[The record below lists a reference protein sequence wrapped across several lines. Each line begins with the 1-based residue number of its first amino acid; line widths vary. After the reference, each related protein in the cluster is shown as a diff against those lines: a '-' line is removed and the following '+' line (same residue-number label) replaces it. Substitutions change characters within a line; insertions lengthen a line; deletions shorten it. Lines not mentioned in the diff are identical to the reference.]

1 MDSSQLVR
9 LMDDKF
15 SIIETIR
22 DYCIKEQLR
31 VTASIGIACVDI
43 KVNELIEVAEELLIL
58 ATNRGGNQCVVK
70 VDETLNYFGARTNS
84 HETRSPVYVR
94 VKTETLTDLIESSQQ
109 VFIMSHSDMDRSEE
123 H

>member
-43 KVNELIEVAEELLIL
+43 KVNELIQVAEEILIL

-70 VDETLNYFGARTNS
+70 VDESLNYFDTRTNS
-84 HETRSPVYVR
+84 HETRRPLYLR
-94 VKTETLTDLIESSQQ
+94 VKTETLTDLTEPPQQ
-109 VFIMSHSDMDRSEE
+109 GFTMS
-123 H
+123 